1 MDKDQKVIACL
12 IAVNVGFIVFVLFT
26 ALLGLK

>member
-12 IAVNVGFIVFVLFT
+12 IAVNVGLIVFVLFEILT
-26 ALLGLK
+26 GLK